1 MIKNTFYIVLMLFIY
16 SCSSKDGEFKVKGSV
31 DIKDGDMVI
40 VGGASR
46 VAEGQSIKVN

>member
-1 MIKNTFYIVLMLFIY
+1 MAYVSGT
-16 SCSSKDGEFKVKGSV
+16 
-31 DIKDGDMVI
+31 IKDGDMVI